1 LVLLALRRSGN
12 VCVQSGY
19 KTITPAE
26 CASLVYALNEKR
38 ISYRAVRVYFAC
50 LSLIAIREA
59 AKRSSKRVTGNAR
72 EKQRYRVAELCSLT
86 SLPEETIRRELRSLA
101 RSGILSFSESSIA
114 ILCASHAGDTDLSMA
129 LAGKRSCKRPVPV
142 PRSVLRLLAR
152 SQKAALGKTILAYLL
167 RGMAIDRTSG
177 EVRGVGTVKASWIAE
192 VMKVSL
198 RSVKAARKELIALG
212 FITKDTGSVQ
222 RKLNR
227 DGAYFR
233 INLAWG
239 GRPGGVASRSKQ
251 SVTGRGQRVAKAG
264 IAHRGV
270 RNSPAFAPPMEEK
283 KTPYGSKD
291 QKAWT
296 AKPSGVSSKPER
308 AGEPNLRNVQRED
321 LMSYSRT
328 ESLYRQAVKASW
340 VKDSEASLLNWVSAA
355 VRAKSCRARD
365 PVRVFVGIVKRGLW
379 SHITDADEER
389 ARRAIVR
396 YRDQARDGA
405 GPSRSEEILLRRL
418 ALPRATSPR

>member
-1 LVLLALRRSGN
+1 MY
-12 VCVQSGY
+12 VQSGY

-26 CASLVYALNEKR
+26 CGSLIHALNEKR

-50 LSLIAIREA
+50 LSLIAIRDA
-59 AKRSSKRVTGNAR
+59 AKRSSKRMTGAGR
-72 EKQRYRVAELCSLT
+72 ESQRYRVAELCSLT
-86 SLPEETIRRELRSLA
+86 GLPEEAIRRELRSLT

-114 ILCASHAGDTDLSMA
+114 IHCGSPASDTAVSMA

-142 PRSVLRLLAR
+142 PRSVLRFLAR
-152 SQKAALGKTILAYLL
+152 SQKAALGKTTLAYLF

-177 EVRGVGTVKASWIAE
+177 EVRGVGTVKASWIAD
-192 VMKVSL
+192 VMNLSL
-198 RSVKAARKELIALG
+198 RSAKAARRELIALG

-233 INLAWG
+233 IDLSWG
-239 GRPGGVASRSKQ
+239 TRPRCVASRSQ
-251 SVTGRGQRVAKAG
+251 RSGTGSAQRVAKAV
-264 IAHRGV
+264 IAPRKV
-270 RNSPAFAPPMEEK
+270 RKNPDFAPPMKEM

-296 AKPSGVSSKPER
+296 AKPSGVSSKPDR
-308 AGEPNLRNVQRED
+308 VGEPSIRNVQRED

-328 ESLYRQAVKASW
+328 ESLYRQAVKVSW
-340 VKDSEASLLNWVSAA
+340 VEDSEASLLNWMSAA
-355 VRAKSCRARD
+355 VRAKCCRARD

-379 SHITDADEER
+379 NYITEADEER

-396 YRDQARDGA
+396 YRDEACHGA
-405 GPSRSEEILLRRL
+405 GPSRSAEILLRGL
-418 ALPRATSPR
+418 ALPGAIPSRA

>member
-1 LVLLALRRSGN
+1 M
-12 VCVQSGY
+12 
-19 KTITPAE
+19 
-26 CASLVYALNEKR
+26 
-38 ISYRAVRVYFAC
+38 
-50 LSLIAIREA
+50 
-59 AKRSSKRVTGNAR
+59 TGKVR

-86 SLPEETIRRELRSLA
+86 SLPEETIRRELRSLV

-129 LAGKRSCKRPVPV
+129 LAGKRSCERPVPV
-142 PRSVLRLLAR
+142 PRSVLRFLAR
-152 SQKAALGKTILAYLL
+152 SQKPALGKTILAYLL

-177 EVRGVGTVKASWIAE
+177 EVRGVGTVKASWIAD
-192 VMKVSL
+192 VMNVSL

-239 GRPGGVASRSKQ
+239 SRSGGVASRSK
-251 SVTGRGQRVAKAG
+251 SATGRGQRVAKAG
-264 IAHRGV
+264 IAPREV
-270 RNSPAFAPPMEEK
+270 RMSPAFAPPTEEK

-296 AKPSGVSSKPER
+296 AKPSGVSSKPDR
-308 AGEPNLRNVQRED
+308 VAEPCLRNVQRED

-328 ESLYRQAVKASW
+328 ESLYHQAVKASW
-340 VKDSEASLLNWVSAA
+340 VKDSEASLLNWISAA

-396 YRDQARDGA
+396 YRDQACDGA
-405 GPSRSEEILLRRL
+405 GRSRSAEILLRRL
-418 ALPRATSPR
+418 ALPVAIPPRC

>member
-1 LVLLALRRSGN
+1 M
-12 VCVQSGY
+12 CVQSGY
-19 KTITPAE
+19 RTITPAE
-26 CASLVYALNEKR
+26 CGSLMYALNEKR

-50 LSLIAIREA
+50 LSLIAIRDA
-59 AKRSSKRVTGNAR
+59 AKRSSKRMTGKGGETR
-72 EKQRYRVAELCSLT
+72 RYRVAELCSLT
-86 SLPEETIRRELRSLA
+86 SLPEEAIRRELRSLA

-114 ILCASHAGDTDLSMA
+114 IHCDSHAADIDLSRA
-129 LAGKRSCKRPVPV
+129 LAGKRSCTRPVPV
-142 PRSVLRLLAR
+142 PRSVLRFLAR
-152 SQKAALGKTILAYLL
+152 SQKAALGKTTLAYLL

-192 VMKVSL
+192 VMSVSL

-212 FITKDTGSVQ
+212 FITKDTGSIQ
-222 RKLNR
+222 RKLNL

-239 GRPGGVASRSKQ
+239 SRPECVASRSQQ
-251 SVTGRGQRVAKAG
+251 SLTGRGQRVAKAG
-264 IAHRGV
+264 IAPRGV
-270 RNSPAFAPPMEEK
+270 RKSPAFAPPMEEK

-291 QKAWT
+291 QKTWT
-296 AKPSGVSSKPER
+296 AKPSGVSSKPDR
-308 AGEPNLRNVQRED
+308 VGEPCLRNVQRED

-340 VKDSEASLLNWVSAA
+340 VGDSEASLLNWMSAA

-379 SHITDADEER
+379 SHITEADEER

-396 YRDQARDGA
+396 YRHQATDA
-405 GPSRSEEILLRRL
+405 AARSGSAEILLRRL
-418 ALPRATSPR
+418 ALPGSIPPR